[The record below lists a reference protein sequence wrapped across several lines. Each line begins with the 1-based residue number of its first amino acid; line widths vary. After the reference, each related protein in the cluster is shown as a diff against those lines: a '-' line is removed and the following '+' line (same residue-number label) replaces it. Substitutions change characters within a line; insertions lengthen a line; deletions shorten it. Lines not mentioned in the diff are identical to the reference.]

1 MRLLRIN
8 DINIDIDD
16 KTAIGLTL
24 QSYDVKQPG
33 KRLVNITNTFTI
45 PATSHNL
52 QIFGFANN
60 PQSTSLDIYSSATCD
75 YWVDNEHLIKNA
87 KCRVNSIDD
96 RISLF
101 VFQKDDVW
109 DQIKKVKWVDFVP
122 DFVQWLQDN
131 KGLPSITSPFIGNFG
146 EFIETYV
153 DNSEGVILPFYFGN
167 LYNYDPAGSD
177 NFIEDESTIWL
188 RNWPQSG
195 TKADGGHFSIFIKTI
210 FEYIEDIYDVDFLTA
225 GGQALGNIWDDE
237 FAKAIYTPM
246 RDLVPRFKYT
256 GGGVLE
262 GFYFE
267 ADTQSSFL
275 PLKDVEDKSGKTLHD
290 LVNAFFQH
298 FNVIKDEIVI
308 NNEDVIRLARFDD
321 ISTLAEVKDWS
332 GLLTGKPTFK
342 PSIDGYAQENVI
354 KFKQVFPEGD
364 ELQNSRVLTSLN
376 KNIDAT
382 TSLFDIDAYICA
394 FLPVDGGAG
403 VVPDLSI
410 KESFKTFQFFLNS
423 GKTNNIIDIHIS
435 EDSSTETATFQL
447 QKAALY
453 SLSSEYSFLDDI
465 LNYPRFIEVEKW
477 LTLSDIKNIEFFKEY
492 FIRELG
498 GSFFINKISGFNPQK
513 SNKATKLELIKTSNR
528 TPITPPTLEYWTDG
542 VGDGFTDGINDL
554 FF

>member
-8 DINIDIDD
+8 DTNIDIDD

-24 QSYDVKQPG
+24 QSYDIKQPG

-60 PQSTSLDIYSSATCD
+60 PQSTSLYIYSSATCD
-75 YWVDNEHLIKNA
+75 YWVDNEHLINSA
-87 KCRVNSIDD
+87 KCRVNSIND

-101 VFQKDDVW
+101 VFQKEDIW
-109 DQIKKVKWVDFVP
+109 DLIKKVNWTDFVP

-131 KGLPSITSPFIGNFG
+131 KGLPSLSIPFIGNFG
-146 EFIETYV
+146 EFIEPYV
-153 DNSEGVILPFYFGN
+153 DNSEGVILPFYYGN
-167 LYNYDPAGSD
+167 LYNYDPAGAD
-177 NFIEDESTIWL
+177 NYIEDENNIWL
-188 RNWPQSG
+188 RNWPESG
-195 TKADGGHFSIFIKTI
+195 TKADGGHFCIFIKTI
-210 FEYIEDIYDVDFLTA
+210 FEYLEDIYNVDFLTA

-237 FAKAIYTPM
+237 YAKAIYTPI

-256 GGGVLE
+256 GGGALE

-267 ADTQSSFL
+267 ADTTSSFL

-290 LVNAFFQH
+290 LVNSFFQH
-298 FNVIKDEIVI
+298 FNIIKDEIVI
-308 NNEDVIRLARFDD
+308 NNQDVIRLARFDD
-321 ISTLAEVKDWS
+321 IGTLAEVKDWS
-332 GLLTGKPTFK
+332 GLLTGTPTFK
-342 PSIDGYAQENVI
+342 PTINGYAQENTI
-354 KFKQVFPEGD
+354 KFKEIFPEGD
-364 ELQNSRVLTSLN
+364 TLQNSRVLTSLN

-382 TSLFDIDAYICA
+382 ASLFDIDAYVCA
-394 FLPVDGGAG
+394 FLTIDGGAG
-403 VVPDLSI
+403 VIPDLSV

-423 GKTNNIIDIHIS
+423 GKTSNIININIS
-435 EDSSTETATFQL
+435 EDSGTEIATFQL
-447 QKAALY
+447 QKPALY
-453 SLSSEYSFLDDI
+453 SLSSEYTFLDEI

-477 LTLSDIKNIEFFKEY
+477 LTISDIKNIEFFKEY

-542 VGDGFTDGINDL
+542 VSDGFTDGINDL